1 MPKHKHYDVIVAW
14 ANGEEIEW
22 SDDGKNWHLRDAG
35 VSPAT
40 WWFESLYYR
49 VKPKTP
55 MYRLYSNKD
64 AINAV
69 YVVLKDFSDY
79 ETKNLKYLEEKDIIW
94 RTDWLPLPERKE
106 ECPTK

>member
-22 SDDGKNWHLRDAG
+22 SEDGKIWFGGQPAS
-35 VSPAT
+35 SPS
-40 WWFESLYYR
+40 WLENYFYR

-55 MYRLYSNKD
+55 MYRLYSDKD
-64 AINAV
+64 IPEVVN
-69 YVVLKDFSDY
+69 VVLKNFSDF
-79 ETKNLKYLEEKDIIW
+79 ETFNWNALKTNNIVWL
-94 RTDWLPLPERKE
+94 TDWLPLPERKE